1 MRLLNTAPHDAVTEL
16 LATLRVRSTVY
27 CLSELR
33 EPWGFEVD
41 GANVGPGRPPRAG
54 LLPTGGDG
62 SSRASSGPRRLV
74 PGWLRTETARPRL
87 AQDGDGSSGRPQD
100 GNGRD
105 RATTCCAPGF
115 RPWLITSATSSTVVI
130 P

>member
-1 MRLLNTAPHDAVTEL
+1 MSPTRTAICGRPPPPPSVPPRTAGQASACH
-16 LATLRVRSTVY
+16 
-27 CLSELR
+27 
-33 EPWGFEVD
+33 
-41 GANVGPGRPPRAG
+41 GPGRPPRAG

-100 GNGRD
+100 GNGQD

-130 P
+130 PYYIV